1 MKIHESNQRLTS
13 HLKGYPVKPY
23 FIGQDIG
30 TNSVGWAVTDKLYKL
45 LKFKSHKMWGSRLF
59 DEGETAVATRGYRAG
74 RRRLKRRKF
83 RILLLQELFADAMAA
98 VDNTFFMRLCESK
111 YHYEDKS
118 IGAKHKHILF
128 IDKNYTDQDY
138 FKEFPTIYHLRA
150 HLMEHGTTDIR
161 HLFLALHH
169 IIKYR
174 GNFLYEGANFNSHG
188 SIDNVLVN
196 ALKKIEFQHIDAEIV
211 LSKIKD
217 ILVME
222 GVAKSDKAKQIEFL
236 AKDKQNYMVNPLNS
250 IVDKESSID
259 DKKRLKAFATLVLG
273 LKANLQ
279 DLFGAIEEPEEKF
292 VKLQFGSN
300 AYDEG
305 RDDYAKVWGEKI
317 YVIDDCKSVYDSLI
331 LMTLKEPNLTI
342 SQSKVK
348 SYKDHQEDLIVL
360 KRLLKSNKA
369 TYNEMFKIDRKGHHN
384 YVLYIRQGKTES
396 TSCSKEEFYK
406 CVENAIKGLPDSDD
420 KTYVANKINLHTF
433 MPLQR
438 IKDNGVIPYQLHKEE
453 LVRILDKAKSQ
464 FSFLNDISDGLT
476 TAEKIVK
483 LLEFRIPYYVGP
495 LNTTHSTKNGGF
507 AWAVRKESGRVLP
520 WNFNEKIDESKSA
533 EAFIQNLTNTCTY
546 LLGEEVLPKQ
556 SLLYSEFML
565 LNELNNIRCN
575 GKPLAVDVKKH
586 LIDAVFKH
594 DHKKMTKGRI
604 AQFLIDNAYVTG
616 KPIIEGIDVDIKSDL
631 ASYRDMER
639 ILGKDFDA
647 SIAEQIIRYITI
659 FGESKNMLRSTLSNR
674 FTFLTENQIKQL
686 AKLRYRDWGRL
697 SKKFL
702 TQIDGREI
710 GGDGTA
716 MSIIEIMRQSEYN
729 LMQLLGD
736 KFSFM
741 EAVEIVNHN
750 AFGTDDLDPCV
761 LLDEMALSPA
771 VKRSVWQALRI
782 LDEIIHM
789 KKGIPEKI
797 FIEVARTNKA
807 EKKKKSSRQ
816 ERLVALYKA
825 IKSDISQWS
834 DKDGNNWS
842 TEIDD
847 LDASQLNSKK
857 LYLYY
862 TQLGRCMYTGN
873 PIDLHQLNDKYD
885 IDHIYPRS
893 LTKDDSFDNLVLVEK
908 TANSEKSD
916 DYPIRA
922 DVQKTHKSFW
932 DVLRQHGL
940 ISERKYNRLTRT
952 AELTVDDLS
961 QFVARQLVETNQ
973 SVKAVTTILK
983 QMYPSTEVVYVK
995 AENVSDFRHANDFI
1009 KVRSLNNHHHAKD
1022 AYLNIVVGNVYHE
1035 RFTKNFHKFIEKNGM
1050 KRSYNLTR
1058 MFDFDIMK
1066 ANSKTEKVWDSKT
1079 SMDTVRKMMAS
1090 NDVRVTKRVLEQT
1103 GALTDATIY
1112 KATVAAKAKDGVY
1125 MGMKTTD
1132 DRLADVSKYGGMTK
1146 IKNAYYVIVR
1156 YLDKKN
1162 NNIKEIVPIPI
1173 YVVNHNPDEIAII
1186 NYVQSLYP
1194 QAKDIQVIYKK
1205 LCINQLVK
1213 INGFYYYLGGK
1224 TNSQIYIDS
1233 AIQLISPTQE
1243 CRYLK
1248 LLDKYTAIS
1257 VDNKD
1262 LEASSISTGDRN
1274 KGTYLE
1280 INENDNLKFYDYLVH
1295 KMNTDIFK
1303 NKKGNKA
1310 SELMESGREKFI
1322 SLSLNNQCV
1331 MLLNIL
1337 NLITNSKTT
1346 FDIKALGITA
1356 SRATIGT
1363 KVQSLDEF
1371 IVINESLTGLYSNEI
1386 KII

>member
-174 GNFLYEGANFNSHG
+174 GNFWYEGANFNSHG

-222 GVAKSDKAKQIEFL
+222 GVAKSDKAKQIESL

-406 CVENAIKGLPDSDD
+406 CVEHAIKGLPDSDD

-495 LNTTHSTKNGGF
+495 LNTTHSIKHGGF

-533 EAFIQNLTNTCTY
+533 EAFIKNLTNTCTY

-575 GKPLAVDVKKH
+575 GKPLAIEVKQH

-702 TQIDGREI
+702 TQIDGCEI

-716 MSIIEIMRQSEYN
+716 MSIIETMRQSEYN

-750 AFGTDDLDPCV
+750 ASGTDDLDPCV

-842 TEIDD
+842 TEIGD

-908 TANSEKSD
+908 TANSKKSD

-940 ISERKYNRLTRT
+940 ISERKYSRLIRT
-952 AELTVDDLS
+952 SELTVDDLS

-1035 RFTKNFHKFIEKNGM
+1035 RFTKNFRKFIEKNGM
-1050 KRSYNLTR
+1050 KRSYNLTK
-1058 MFDFDIMK
+1058 MFDSDIMK

-1090 NDVRVTKRVLEQT
+1090 NDVRVTKRLYTQT
-1103 GALTDATIY
+1103 GKFWNANLSKADKVKKDVYLPSKLNNAALSDI
-1112 KATVAAKAKDGVY
+1112 K
-1125 MGMKTTD
+1125 
-1132 DRLADVSKYGGMTK
+1132 KYGGVTDV
-1146 IKNAYYVIVR
+1146 ATSYYVLME
-1156 YLDKKN
+1156 YTDKNQKKCFELMPIFIYQVHHFKSHQDYIDVFISNKSKPISNVKVLNDRVQFNTLIKADGFLYRVGGRSNSNFWVESAVELVVSEEWIEYIKLLEKYKN
-1162 NNIKEIVPIPI
+1162 LIDNNIYVNISSLKTGSNNMIISTDMNKKFFI
-1173 YVVNHNPDEIAII
+1173 YLIEKMEMSIYRYMRRNKAEELRRNGIAI
-1186 NYVQSLYP
+1186 
-1194 QAKDIQVIYKK
+1194 
-1205 LCINQLVK
+1205 
-1213 INGFYYYLGGK
+1213 F
-1224 TNSQIYIDS
+1224 
-1233 AIQLISPTQE
+1233 
-1243 CRYLK
+1243 
-1248 LLDKYTAIS
+1248 
-1257 VDNKD
+1257 
-1262 LEASSISTGDRN
+1262 
-1274 KGTYLE
+1274 
-1280 INENDNLKFYDYLVH
+1280 DNLSIEEQVKSLIGIMDLF
-1295 KMNTDIFK
+1295 TDHE
-1303 NKKGNKA
+1303 KKYKLNLSGMTA
-1310 SELMESGREKFI
+1310 SMMKIAF
-1322 SLSLNNQCV
+1322 SLSG
-1331 MLLNIL
+1331 
-1337 NLITNSKTT
+1337 
-1346 FDIKALGITA
+1346 IKSFSIY
-1356 SRATIGT
+1356 
-1363 KVQSLDEF
+1363 
-1371 IVINESLTGLYSNEI
+1371 NESPTGLYSNEI

>member
-30 TNSVGWAVTDKLYKL
+30 THSVGWAVTDKLYKL

-196 ALKKIEFQHIDAEIV
+196 ALKKIEFQHIDAELV

-222 GVAKSDKAKQIEFL
+222 GVARSDKAKQIESL
-236 AKDKQNYMVNPLNS
+236 AKDKQNYMIEPLN
-250 IVDKESSID
+250 SID

-279 DLFGAIEEPEEKF
+279 DLFGTIEDAEEKF
-292 VKLQFGSN
+292 VKLQFGGN
-300 AYDEG
+300 AYDES
-305 RDDYAKVWGEKI
+305 RDDYAKIWGEKI
-317 YVIDDCKSVYDSLI
+317 YIIDDCKAVYDSLI

-348 SYKDHQEDLIVL
+348 SYKEHQEDLIVL
-360 KRLLKSNKA
+360 KRLLKPDKA
-369 TYNEMFKIDRKGHHN
+369 TYNEMFKLDRKGHHN
-384 YVLYIRQGKTES
+384 YVLYTRQGKTES

-420 KTYVANKINLHTF
+420 KTYVVNKINLHTF

-464 FSFLNDISDGLT
+464 FPFLNDISDGLT

-495 LNTTHSTKNGGF
+495 LNTTHSIKHGGF
-507 AWAVRKESGRVLP
+507 SWAVRKESGRVLP

-575 GKPLAVDVKKH
+575 GKPLAIDVKQH

-594 DHKKMTKGRI
+594 DDTKMTKGRI

-702 TQIDGREI
+702 TQIDGCEI

-750 AFGTDDLDPCV
+750 ASGTDDLDPRV

-842 TEIDD
+842 TEISN
-847 LDASQLNSKK
+847 LDASRLNSKK

-908 TANSEKSD
+908 TANSAKSD
-916 DYPIRA
+916 NYPILA
-922 DVQKTHKSFW
+922 EVQKAHKAFW
-932 DVLRQHGL
+932 DVLRQHGF

-983 QMYPSTEVVYVK
+983 QMYPNTAVVYVK
-995 AENVSDFRHANDFI
+995 AENVSDFRHDNDFI

-1035 RFTKNFHKFIEKNGM
+1035 RFTKNFRKFIEKNGM

-1066 ANSKTEKVWDSKT
+1066 ANSKIEKVWDSKT

-1090 NDVRVTKRVLEQT
+1090 NDVRVTKRLYTQT
-1103 GALTDATIY
+1103 GKFWNANLS
-1112 KATVAAKAKDGVY
+1112 KADKAKKDVY
-1125 MGMKTTD
+1125 LPSKLNNATLSD
-1132 DRLADVSKYGGMTK
+1132 IKKYGGVTDV
-1146 IKNAYYVIVR
+1146 ATSYYVLME
-1156 YLDKKN
+1156 YTDKNQKKCFELMPIFIYQVHHFKSHQDYIDVFISNKSKPISNVKVLNDRVQFNTLIKADDFLYRVGGRSNSNFWVESAVELVVSEEWIEYIKLLEKYKN
-1162 NNIKEIVPIPI
+1162 LIDNNIYVNISSLKTGSNNMIISADMNKKFLI
-1173 YVVNHNPDEIAII
+1173 YLIEKMEMSIYRYMRRNKAEELRKNGIAI
-1186 NYVQSLYP
+1186 
-1194 QAKDIQVIYKK
+1194 
-1205 LCINQLVK
+1205 
-1213 INGFYYYLGGK
+1213 F
-1224 TNSQIYIDS
+1224 
-1233 AIQLISPTQE
+1233 
-1243 CRYLK
+1243 
-1248 LLDKYTAIS
+1248 
-1257 VDNKD
+1257 
-1262 LEASSISTGDRN
+1262 
-1274 KGTYLE
+1274 
-1280 INENDNLKFYDYLVH
+1280 DNLSIEEQVKSLIGIMDLF
-1295 KMNTDIFK
+1295 TDHE
-1303 NKKGNKA
+1303 KKYKLNLSRMTA
-1310 SELMESGREKFI
+1310 SMMKIAF
-1322 SLSLNNQCV
+1322 SLSG
-1331 MLLNIL
+1331 
-1337 NLITNSKTT
+1337 
-1346 FDIKALGITA
+1346 IKSFSIY
-1356 SRATIGT
+1356 
-1363 KVQSLDEF
+1363 
-1371 IVINESLTGLYSNEI
+1371 NESPTGLYSNEI